1 MPQGVNEKIWA
12 KAKAAAAK
20 QGHDEDWPYV
30 MGIYKRMN
38 GESSEEKTSGKIP
51 GVPDGTGPRG
61 RGAGPGKGKADGSGL
76 ITGMSK
82 EDFIARFMKDV
93 PEDQR
98 NKFLAKYF
106 PNNPGVKKK
115 ASALAGAILKNA
127 RYGTGT
133 INNPTDNLAT
143 DQNPDMATANRL
155 DNIATRDAG
164 SVAKVPGAPDGT
176 GPYGRGAG
184 PGKGKAD
191 GSGLIAEMPKK
202 GKKK

>member
-1 MPQGVNEKIWA
+1 MPEGVNEKIWA
-12 KAKAAAAK
+12 KARAAAAK

-38 GESSEEKTSGKIP
+38 GESPKEEEKTSGKIP
-51 GVPDGTGPRG
+51 GVPDRTGPYG

-82 EDFIARFMKDV
+82 QDFIDKFMKDV

-98 NKFLAKYF
+98 KAFLAKHF
-106 PNNPGVKKK
+106 PEKTASTVKGK
-115 ASALAGAILKNA
+115 ASKLANAILKNA

-133 INNPTDNLAT
+133 INSPTDTLAT
-143 DQNPDMATANRL
+143 DQTPDMSTANRL

-164 SVAKVPGAPDGT
+164 SVAEVDEE
-176 GPYGRGAG
+176 
-184 PGKGKAD
+184 
-191 GSGLIAEMPKK
+191 AEK
-202 GKKK
+202 GKKE